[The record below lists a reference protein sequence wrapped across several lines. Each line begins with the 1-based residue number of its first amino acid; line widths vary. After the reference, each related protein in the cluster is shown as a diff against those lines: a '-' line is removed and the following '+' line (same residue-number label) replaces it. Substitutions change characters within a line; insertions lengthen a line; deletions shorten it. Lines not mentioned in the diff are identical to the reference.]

1 MINNLFNLKF
11 YLLYPKI
18 YPFKLDLWY
27 KLSFY
32 TNKLR
37 NLYILSD

>member
-1 MINNLFNLKF
+1 MINNLFNLNLF
-11 YLLYPKI
+11 LLNPKI
-18 YPFKLDLWY
+18 YPFKLDFWY

-37 NLYILSD
+37 NLLIF